1 MTILTTHNGKYPSS
15 IFPSYELPL
24 WSITGKPKHRTDT
37 RQQLVPRVFLPPHIS
52 ETRRHAAITNPLH
65 SVKKPAARQKPY
77 RGAKPTT
84 LFPSRSKQQKIIA
97 VMPSH
102 I

>member
-37 RQQLVPRVFLPPHIS
+37 RQQLVPRAFLPPHIS
-52 ETRRHAAITNPLH
+52 EANATRRL
-65 SVKKPAARQKPY
+65 Q
-77 RGAKPTT
+77 T
-84 LFPSRSKQQKIIA
+84 LFTLSKNPQQDRTLPRRKTNFPISIE
-97 VMPSH
+97 